1 MVPTVVPNDVVLIIF
16 LFYFFPSLS
25 PWFLSLR
32 LNHNPPRRRKNREM
46 KRRGNATER
55 RGEVRRWY
63 WVSLRVCEANLA
75 LILILGITQ
84 KFMYETVHVRDGLN
98 RRTFSECTEGFS
110 SSCVS
115 EDT

>member
-1 MVPTVVPNDVVLIIF
+1 MGFEGYGSSKELGVEVTFVHKRCK
-16 LFYFFPSLS
+16 
-25 PWFLSLR
+25 R